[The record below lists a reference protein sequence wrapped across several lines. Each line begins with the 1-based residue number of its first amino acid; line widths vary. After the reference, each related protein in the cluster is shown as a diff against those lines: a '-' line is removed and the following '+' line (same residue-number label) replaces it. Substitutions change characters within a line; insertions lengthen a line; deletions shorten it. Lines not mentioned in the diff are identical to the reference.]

1 MKEMMRDEGE
11 RVLYEAME
19 QAEMERVEMERVEME
34 RVEMERAEMEQQEW
48 ALLREWDE
56 LTRRVNH
63 ARIRPRGWD

>member
-1 MKEMMRDEGE
+1 MRDEGE